1 MPRGDIV
8 RHKRHGVGV
17 VLTASQIC
25 QVRFF
30 GGKGQIDSDRLTV
43 LLSASRA
50 EVFLSETL
58 KAGKIASDLVRG
70 MALWIRS
77 DDPDLHAIGLAVLS
91 NARDAR
97 LVGMV
102 EESLAQFKPG
112 IRSRVTRQLS
122 EARAERGLDS
132 WPETLQAIDAE
143 RESRR
148 LREEAER
155 EALRGAAKLARSK
168 AELARSVAA
177 LAAAVSSQIAIVARI
192 RLRLGRPP
200 LSEAEQLQIER
211 AVRARTAAPYEYRN
225 VCWNCHTPLHSTFNP
240 NCPECGWLVCT
251 CGGCRSPTYVD
262 VHGRSRACPQEAAL
276 LEPPWV

>member
-17 VLTASQIC
+17 VLTTSQIC

-30 GGKGQIDSDRLTV
+30 RGMGQIDSDKLTV
-43 LLSASRA
+43 LLSASHA
-50 EVFLSETL
+50 ESFLSETL
-58 KAGKIASDLVRG
+58 KTGKIADDLVRG
-70 MALWIRS
+70 MTLWIRS
-77 DDPDLHAIGLAVLS
+77 DDPDLHAIGLAALS

-122 EARAERGLDS
+122 EARGERGLDS
-132 WPETLQAIDAE
+132 WPETLRAIDAE

-155 EALRGAAKLARSK
+155 EAQRAAV
-168 AELARSVAA
+168 ELARSEAA
-177 LAAAVSSQIAIVARI
+177 LAAAVRSQIAIVARI
-192 RLRLGRPP
+192 RLRLGRPA
-200 LSEAEQLQIER
+200 LAEAEQLQIGR
-211 AVRARTAAPYEYRN
+211 AVRARAAAPSEYRN
-225 VCWNCHTPLHSTFNP
+225 ICWNCHTPLHSTLNP

-262 VHGRSRACPQEAAL
+262 VYGRHWACPQEAAL
-276 LEPPWV
+276 LSMRGREA